1 MTSAEA
7 SAMEGVDADCF
18 SGGGT
23 KVDDNSMDWEI
34 ADEVGEV
41 ASNLTAQKIVSAVP
55 VGETEIYA
63 GDFDMESFSF
73 ESEEEDQT
81 DEKGAPELSTGFDI
95 KVLQTAMEASAD
107 ALGMV
112 AGKDV
117 VMIAGKTGKLVW
129 AKGFL

>member
-1 MTSAEA
+1 
-7 SAMEGVDADCF
+7 MEGVDADSF

-55 VGETEIYA
+55 VGETEVYV
-63 GDFDMESFSF
+63 GDSDMESFSF

-81 DEKGAPELSTGFDI
+81 DEKGSPELSTGFDI

-107 ALGMV
+107 ALDMV

-129 AKGFL
+129 AKGYFMLCCR

>member
-1 MTSAEA
+1 
-7 SAMEGVDADCF
+7 MEGVDADSF

-55 VGETEIYA
+55 VGETKIYA

-73 ESEEEDQT
+73 
-81 DEKGAPELSTGFDI
+81 
-95 KVLQTAMEASAD
+95 
-107 ALGMV
+107 
-112 AGKDV
+112 
-117 VMIAGKTGKLVW
+117 
-129 AKGFL
+129 